1 MIKVLVV
8 DNSALARKLFVR
20 VLAREPDMEVA
31 FARNG
36 REALSQLSDFMP
48 DVVEFLDINMPEMD
62 GLDCL
67 DRIMVERP
75 CPVLMVSSFSS
86 EGAETTLEALR
97 LGAVDFIAKP
107 GGAVSLHM
115 DDFGPE
121 LVEKVRNAAN
131 AKLRAS
137 LRLRERV
144 LHRIGAAASQ
154 HTQKASDHPDAPRQ
168 ASGPGVVV
176 VGTSTGGPPALEALL
191 SPLPASFPWPIVIA
205 QHMPASFTGPLARR
219 LDRLCALTVTEVDQP
234 VALSAGRAYIGRGDA
249 DVIILRRRQKRN
261 RVSGAGHGLP
271 VATERRPSGS
281 KRDGALCAEPDCRRP
296 DDGNGQRWG
305 WRHGEPSRVG
315 RAYDRRVGGDRSGLG
330 DAGSTGQSRR
340 RDLDSP
346 LHRIADK
353 LQQVVGH
360 AARPKTAR

>member
-31 FARNG
+31 FARSG
-36 REALSQLSDFMP
+36 REALSLLAGLKP
-48 DVVEFLDINMPEMD
+48 DVVTLDINMPEMD

-75 CPVLMVSSFSS
+75 CPVLIVSSFSG

-97 LGAVDFIAKP
+97 LGAVDFISKP

-115 DDFGPE
+115 DAFGPE
-121 LVEKVRNAAN
+121 LVAKVRNAAN

-144 LHRIGAAASQ
+144 LHRMGLAIPQSA
-154 HTQKASDHPDAPRQ
+154 QKASDPLDAPR
-168 ASGPGVVV
+168 STSEPGVVV

-191 SPLPASFPWPIVIA
+191 SPLPATFPWPIVIA
-205 QHMPASFTGPLARR
+205 QHMPASFTGALARR
-219 LDRLCALTVTEVDQP
+219 LDRLCALRVTEVDQP
-234 VALSAGRAYIGRGDA
+234 VALSAGHAYIGRGDA
-249 DVIILRRRQKRN
+249 DVVIARRSRSAI
-261 RVSGAGHGLP
+261 VSPEAAADYPWRPSADRLVRSAMARFAPSQIVGVLMTGMGNDGAGAMASLRALGGRTIAEAEETAVVWGMPGELVKAGGATWILP
-271 VATERRPSGS
+271 VH
-281 KRDGALCAEPDCRRP
+281 KIAE
-296 DDGNGQRWG
+296 
-305 WRHGEPSRVG
+305 
-315 RAYDRRVGGDRSGLG
+315 
-330 DAGSTGQSRR
+330 
-340 RDLDSP
+340 
-346 LHRIADK
+346 K

-360 AARPKTAR
+360 AARSKTAG

>member
-8 DNSALARKLFVR
+8 DDSALARKLFVR

-48 DVVEFLDINMPEMD
+48 DVVTLDINMPEMD

-249 DVIILRRRQKRN
+249 DVIILRRGKSAI
-261 RVSGAGHGLP
+261 VSPEPAMDYPWRPSADRLVRSAMARFAPSQIVGVLMTGMGNDGAGAMASLRALGGRTIAESEESAVVWGMP
-271 VATERRPSGS
+271 
-281 KRDGALCAEPDCRRP
+281 GALVKA
-296 DDGNGQRWG
+296 
-305 WRHGEPSRVG
+305 
-315 RAYDRRVGGDRSGLG
+315 GGATWIL
-330 DAGSTGQSRR
+330 
-340 RDLDSP
+340 P